1 MSNIITPPTGNG
13 GNIITPGGR
22 GGSQITPQPANR
34 PQGTTIQPGGG
45 ESIQPGASRPA
56 PPMMPGVSTHE
67 QVVERTKSKI
77 QEQREQQEDHLAE
90 LWAYYLAVE
99 RQKAEIEGRP
109 WKELE
114 TEPTHFEEVFEK
126 FKDRL
131 KDAGIDVA
139 KSLTLK
145 GLEVFSKRVLS
156 KMTNRVARLGA
167 GFIDKILPRLS
178 GLWNKT
184 VGVVGQLDTFALLGG
199 LAVAGI
205 LEAGDLYSTAS
216 HPTWIKSVDDI
227 PLIGNIVNLSFD
239 LGNLI
244 AVGLGLSKSDSQI
257 KKERALKYF
266 DDFSTR
272 ITEELNTKMK
282 QLERQADYDQMRID
296 SIDPVLSEEYEA
308 QHEALGLINR
318 FDLPPGTSRDAL
330 RDFATD
336 YVNEKAP
343 STWSNSYRQ
352 AVAKEIGYFAFIEL
366 NPNSPQAIAYK
377 QKIGKGDFIAV

>member
-1 MSNIITPPTGNG
+1 MSNIITPPITSG

-22 GGSQITPQPANR
+22 GGSQITPQPAGR
-34 PQGTTIQPGGG
+34 QGASTITPGGG

-56 PPMMPGVSTHE
+56 PPSAPGVSTHE
-67 QVVERTKSKI
+67 QVVARTEAKI
-77 QEQREQQEDHLAE
+77 QERRQQQEDHIAE
-90 LWAYYLAVE
+90 LWAYYLGVE

-109 WKELE
+109 WRELE
-114 TEPTHFEEVFEK
+114 TEPSHFEEVFEK

-156 KMTNRVARLGA
+156 KMTNKVARMGA
-167 GFIDKILPRLS
+167 GFIDKVLPRLS
-178 GLWNKT
+178 GLWNKS
-184 VGVVGQLDTFALLGG
+184 VGLVGQLDTFALLGD

-216 HPTWIKSVDDI
+216 HPEWIKSVDDI

-257 KKERALKYF
+257 KKERAIKYF
-266 DDFSTR
+266 DDFSGR
-272 ITEELNTKMK
+272 IMAELNTRI
-282 QLERQADYDQMRID
+282 QELERSADYDQKRID
-296 SIDPVLSEEYEA
+296 AIDPILSEEYEA
-308 QHEALGLINR
+308 EHEALGLINR
-318 FDLPPGTSRDAL
+318 FNLPPGTSRDAL
-330 RDFATD
+330 RDFARD

-343 STWSNSYRQ
+343 DFWSQSYRQ

-366 NPNSPQAIAYK
+366 NPKSPQAIAYRN
-377 QKIGKGDFIAV
+377 KISRGDYIGV